1 MYFWAIESNVNL
13 INMYLFNSYCMQWDA
28 YVCCMRW
35 SASKKGVSYS
45 ALSDSLWPHGLY
57 PASLLCPWNSPGK
70 NTSVGSHSLLQGLF
84 PTQGSNPGL
93 LHCRK
98 VLYHLSHQGSHPG
111 IGFCSFREQSCMH
124 ASSVHFSVTG
134 KPAGR
139 EQQGF
144 ISTQGFGTD

>member
-70 NTSVGSHSLLQGLF
+70 NTSVDSHFLLQGIL
-84 PTQGSNPGL
+84 PIQGLNPSL
-93 LHCRK
+93 LHCSRFFT
-98 VLYHLSHQGSHPG
+98 VWATGEAWS
-111 IGFCSFREQSCMH
+111 
-124 ASSVHFSVTG
+124 ASSLRSNTHAWELGSNLSS
-134 KPAGR
+134 A
-139 EQQGF
+139 
-144 ISTQGFGTD
+144 TDLLNELGQTASPFWAKVSPMV